1 MVAFHTHCRILARI
15 DEGIMAAHIGGWKM
29 AVRADKWRSACL
41 DTQAGRVCGHCF
53 DERGTETGNRHH
65 ILALQYDRTSHIG
78 MQTGGQKW
86 SRILKHRTWKR
97 SRNLKNWGQNSRD

>member
-1 MVAFHTHCRILARI
+1 MVFHTHYRMLART
-15 DEGIMAAHIGGWKM
+15 DEGITAAHIGGWKM

-41 DTQAGRVCGHCF
+41 DTQAGCVCGHYF
-53 DERGTETGNRHH
+53 DERGTETGTHRH
-65 ILALQYDRTSHIG
+65 ILALQYDQTSHIG

-97 SRNLKNWGQNSRD
+97 SRNLKNYEQNGRE